1 MDQILRFLTIFWPLM
16 VAFVETSPGNFFFAG
31 FKVVLNIILRFNQ
44 SKNSFIT
51 LMVFQSL
58 IKSLLIDR
66 FFLED
71 SHLNNKRDTF
81 INDSESIWR
90 YGVTILA
97 WKERESMQSIWTD
110 FFLHFKQFSEYA
122 PNRPH
127 IDRFIISFLKQDNF
141 WSSVP
146 SCCDSQ
152 C

>member
-1 MDQILRFLTIFWPLM
+1 M

-97 WKERESMQSIWTD
+97 WKERESMQSI
-110 FFLHFKQFSEYA
+110 
-122 PNRPH
+122 
-127 IDRFIISFLKQDNF
+127 
-141 WSSVP
+141 
-146 SCCDSQ
+146 
-152 C
+152 